1 MFSWNIAKS
10 AEAMF
15 SRWAIKKVFKFL
27 LKKKL
32 GQFILGDIDL
42 NQLDVQLR
50 NGTVQLSDLALN
62 VDYIN
67 LKLGALAGLTVKEG
81 SIGSLSVTMPWKS
94 KGCQIELDELEI
106 VLGPGVK
113 NLFEDGSG
121 TCLSSRNGQDGVG
134 DFRRSGPDIVDN
146 TVAVSSVD
154 VHEGVK
160 TIAKMVKWLLTS
172 FNVRIKKLIVA
183 FDPYLDEKKKNE
195 SCRTLVLRIA
205 ELECGTGTSEENNTD
220 NQVKADTFLGLNRLT
235 NFVKFHGAIVEFLRI
250 DDDCVKQSAV
260 PCASG
265 TTSTELFNACCSSD
279 ATTSIVTGENGG
291 FSGTMKLSIPWKNG
305 SLDIRKVDADVSIDP
320 LELRFQPSSIKCLL
334 LLFEVYRDLGENG
347 KSQMHN
353 MENESVY
360 HNAISNSLTSTVGSY
375 TTEKVL
381 SNHGHSSNI
390 YPSLGRDTILET
402 LLPGSHVI
410 SDWVTSSS
418 RKQRDNSES
427 EPDFGA
433 SVDQFFE
440 CFDELRT
447 SQSALGNSGMWNW
460 TCSVFSAIT
469 AASNLES
476 GSLHIPTE
484 QKHVETNLK
493 ANIAGVTLLFS
504 FVDEDPEHLHNQ
516 RHARP
521 YVHYLGAK
529 FQNTLFILQ
538 VCPREMNIKAMVE
551 HFELS
556 DHFSSGNDIEDS
568 DLKGYTED
576 IETQVTSIAKLQSAV
591 EVSLPSS
598 SPAKYYSCAKATNS
612 VVTDVP
618 YSIDTRHDG
627 SIYRS
632 DVVKVTL
639 LRTSGVTDCLC
650 TLSFGSSSQV
660 TGATSFSLKLPPF
673 VFWVNFHLISLILD
687 VLKQSRDSVG
697 MTCTGSG
704 SLDEKCD
711 VDSISSS
718 QEKVGKKPCPQV
730 NTSSPTERLKGN
742 VLLPNARIILCFPYE
757 KSGDFRSYTCCDQF
771 IAVDISSSPNL
782 REEKVQVSN
791 RPTVVRSKKWQSL
804 ASSCSLHLNFGNLGI
819 YLITASSTASIGSD
833 SGMQNPKYLNQIIVS
848 IDDQASRFSVLSM
861 FWQDDYLTGPWIT
874 KKARLLATSGD
885 SSRREKSVGC
895 SNDWS
900 SVTTVKDVE
909 GIETHNREEI
919 ISSSS
924 FILHARVAPV
934 MVMLGSSLYKTLN
947 CLISQVMDWSSCLAS
962 NPVDGNVE
970 FFAPQTSMLVEC
982 DFLEFQVKLEA
993 NESIKGSPE
1002 NELPGCWHSFKLQIQ
1017 KLELLSVSNV
1027 GGIGESNLFWL
1038 GHGMGNLW
1046 GSVALVPDK
1055 EFLLISCNNSTR
1067 GRGDGD
1073 GSNVLSSNMSGSDI
1087 VHFWDSVNYHSHTS
1101 VTVRC
1106 GTMTAIGGRLD
1117 WLDSIFSFFSL
1128 LSPETEQ
1135 AGDAYPQKENS
1146 KRNDPCG
1153 TSFVV
1158 NLIDIG
1164 LGYEPYLGHFAGA
1177 ANANEKYFGC
1187 LLAASSF
1194 SISNSVFSNSLERE
1208 YKIRVQELG
1217 LLLCPVSGLQSIG
1230 SSSSVQHLRK
1240 HGYVKVA
1247 QEAHLEALLRMNC
1260 INGHLWEFECT
1271 ESHIILNTCHDT
1283 ASAFIRLSAQ
1293 LQQLFAPDVEES
1305 IVHLQNRWNSIQ
1317 QRHVN
1322 NEVGSGSSESSLSTS
1337 QVNVSHGYTKSVP
1350 GVVNLMDEIRENAFQ
1365 LNQYGNVDHEFSGSK
1380 TFTTLDAGCPGG
1392 ANNIY
1397 SKGCPEFIE
1406 EYFLSDVLP
1415 LSGLS
1420 SEKQPSNEVPKHK
1433 PRNLKDKE
1441 VQRGKSGWYGDVSLK
1456 ILENHVSEISKQNG
1470 LKQIEEHESS
1480 NQTKLGGHN
1489 KVKGRVILKNI
1500 NVTWRMCAGSSWQH
1514 SQNTDQHLGN
1524 HSGRGTIPYLEL
1536 LLSGIAFKYD
1546 VFPDGDICV
1555 SKLSLSVL
1563 DFRLDDNSKDA
1574 PWKLILGY
1582 YHSKDH
1588 PRESSSK
1595 ALKLNLE
1602 AVRPHPSTPLEEYR
1616 LRIGL
1621 LPILLHLHQRQ
1632 LDFLISFFGEKDPLV
1647 DPLPSSAQCVG
1658 EPRLQREQGL
1668 RFGGQNI
1675 NEEALLPYFQK
1686 FDILPFTIRVDYS
1699 PCHVDLAA
1707 LSGGKYV
1714 ELVNLFPWKGV
1725 ELQLKRVQGKG
1736 VYGWSCICETII
1748 GEWLED
1754 ISQNQVRKLL
1764 KGLPPIRSLVAVGSG
1779 AAKLVSLP
1787 VKNYK
1792 KDHRILKG
1800 MQRGTIAFLR
1810 SISVEAIGL
1819 GVHLAA
1825 GTHEILLQA
1834 EYILA
1839 NIPPSVPWPLENK
1852 VTSNVRSN
1860 QPSDARQGIKQAYE
1874 SISDGLGKSAAAL
1887 VQSPLKRYQRGAG
1900 VGSALATAVQAAP
1913 AAAIAP
1919 ASAAARAVHCAL
1931 LGVRNSLDLERKKE
1945 SIDKYSGAPH
1955 PM

>member
-106 VLGPGVK
+106 VLGPGGN
-113 NLFEDGSG
+113 NLFENGSG
-121 TCLSSRNGQDGVG
+121 TSLPSRNVQDGVG
-134 DFRRSGPDIVDN
+134 DFRTSGPDIVDN
-146 TVAVSSVD
+146 TVAIASVD

-172 FNVRIKKLIVA
+172 FHVRIKKLIVA
-183 FDPYLDEKKKNE
+183 FDPYLEEKEKNGF
-195 SCRTLVLRIA
+195 CRTLVLRIA
-205 ELECGTGTSEENNTD
+205 EVECGTGTSEVNNSD
-220 NQVKADTFLGLNRLT
+220 NQVKADTFLGFNRLT
-235 NFVKFHGAIVEFLRI
+235 NFVKFHGAILEFFRI
-250 DDDCVKQSAV
+250 DDCVKQSAV
-260 PCASG
+260 PCSSG
-265 TTSTELFNACCSSD
+265 TTSTELFNACCSPN
-279 ATTSIVTGENGG
+279 ATTSIITGEKGG

-320 LELRFQPSSIKCLL
+320 LELRIQPSSIKCLL
-334 LLFEVYRDLGENG
+334 HLFEVYGAFGENG
-347 KSQMHN
+347 KSPMHN
-353 MENESVY
+353 MDNESVY
-360 HNAISNSLTSTVGSY
+360 HNAISNSLTSTLGSY

-381 SNHGHSSNI
+381 SNHGYPSNI
-390 YPSLGRDTILET
+390 NPSFEKDPIIDT

-418 RKQRDNSES
+418 RKQRDNADV

-504 FVDEDPEHLHNQ
+504 FVDEDLGHLHNQ
-516 RHARP
+516 TNARP
-521 YVHYLGAK
+521 CVHYLGAK

-538 VCPREMNIKAMVE
+538 VCPREMNIKATVE

-556 DHFSSGNDIEDS
+556 DHFSSGNDINDS
-568 DLKGYTED
+568 DVKGYHDD
-576 IETQVTSIAKLQSAV
+576 IKTQVTSIAKMQSAV
-591 EVSLPSS
+591 EVSFPTSS
-598 SPAKYYSCAKATNS
+598 LANYYTGAKATNS
-612 VVTDVP
+612 VVTDSP
-618 YSIDTRHDG
+618 YTVDTRNDR

-632 DVVKVTL
+632 DVVKVIL
-639 LRTSGVTDCLC
+639 LRTSGVIDCLC
-650 TLSFGSSSQV
+650 TVTFGSSSLV
-660 TGATSFSLKLPPF
+660 MGATSFSLKLPPF
-673 VFWVNFHLISLILD
+673 VFWVNFRLISLILD
-687 VLKQSRDSVG
+687 VLKQPGDSVG
-697 MTCTGSG
+697 MPSTGSEF
-704 SLDEKCD
+704 LDETCD
-711 VDSISSS
+711 IESSSSS
-718 QEKVGKKPCPQV
+718 QEKLRKKSCSQV
-730 NTSSPTERLKGN
+730 TSSSPAERLKGN
-742 VLLPNARIILCFPYE
+742 VLLSNARIILCFPYE
-757 KSGDFRSYTCCDQF
+757 TSGDLRSYTCWNQF
-771 IAVDISSSPNL
+771 IAVDISSAPNL
-782 REEKVQVSN
+782 REEKVQVSS
-791 RPTVVRSKKWQSL
+791 RPTGVKSKKWQSM

-819 YLITASSTASIGSD
+819 YLITAASTESIGSD
-833 SGMQNPKYLNQIIVS
+833 SGTQNPKYLHQKIVS
-848 IDDQASRFSVLSM
+848 VADQASRFSVLSM
-861 FWQDDYLTGPWIT
+861 FWQDDYLTGPWIA

-895 SNDWS
+895 SHDVA
-900 SVTTVKDVE
+900 SVTAVIDVE
-909 GIETHNREEI
+909 GIETINREEI
-919 ISSSS
+919 ILSSS
-924 FILHARVAPV
+924 FILHAHVAPV
-934 MVMLGSSLYKTLN
+934 MVMFGSSQYKTLN
-947 CLISQVMDWSSCLAS
+947 SLISEVIDWLSCLAS
-962 NPVDGNVE
+962 NSVDGKVE
-970 FFAPQTSMLVEC
+970 SFAPQTSMLVEC

-993 NESIKGSPE
+993 DESIKGSPE

-1027 GGIGESNLFWL
+1027 GGISDSKLFWL

-1046 GSVALVPDK
+1046 GSITSVPAK
-1055 EFLLISCNNSTR
+1055 EFLLISCNNATR

-1073 GSNVLSSNMSGSDI
+1073 GSNVLSSKMSGSDI
-1087 VHFWDSVNYHSHTS
+1087 VHFWDSVDSHSHTS
-1101 VTVRC
+1101 VTIRS
-1106 GTMTAIGGRLD
+1106 GTMTAVGGRLD
-1117 WLDSIFSFFSL
+1117 WLNSVTSFFSL
-1128 LSPETEQ
+1128 PSPETEQ
-1135 AGDAYPQKENS
+1135 LGDDNPQKVNS
-1146 KRNDPCG
+1146 DRNGPCV

-1164 LGYEPYLGHFAGA
+1164 LGYEPYLGHLAGA
-1177 ANANEKYFGC
+1177 PANEKYFGC

-1194 SISNSVFSNSLERE
+1194 SISNSVFSNSPERE
-1208 YKIRVQELG
+1208 YRIRVQELG
-1217 LLLCPVSGLQSIG
+1217 LLICPVSGLKSIG
-1230 SSSSVQHLRK
+1230 SSSSVQHLRR
-1240 HGYVKVA
+1240 HGYIKVA
-1247 QEAHLEALLRMNC
+1247 QEAHIEALLRMNC

-1283 ASAFIRLSAQ
+1283 FSALICLSAQ

-1305 IVHLQNRWNSIQ
+1305 IVHLQNRWNNIQ
-1317 QRHVN
+1317 HRLMN
-1322 NEVGSGSSESSLSTS
+1322 NEMGSGSCESSISTS
-1337 QVNVSHGYTKSVP
+1337 QVNLSHGHTKSMP
-1350 GVVNLMDEIRENAFQ
+1350 GVVNLMDEICENAFQ
-1365 LNQYGNVDHEFSGSK
+1365 LNQYGNVDPEYSGLK
-1380 TFTTLDAGCPGG
+1380 TFTSFEADCPESTD
-1392 ANNIY
+1392 NII
-1397 SKGCPEFIE
+1397 SKDCPEFIE
-1406 EYFLSDVLP
+1406 EYFFSDVLSP
-1415 LSGLS
+1415 SGLS
-1420 SEKQPSNEVPKHK
+1420 SEKQPVNEVHK
-1433 PRNLKDKE
+1433 NKPSKLKGKE
-1441 VQRGKSGWYGDVSLK
+1441 VQRRKSGWYNDVSLE
-1456 ILENHVSEISKQNG
+1456 ILENHVSEICKQAG
-1470 LKQIEEHESS
+1470 LKQTDEHESS
-1480 NQTKLGGHN
+1480 DHTKVGGKN
-1489 KVKGRVILKNI
+1489 KVEGNVILKNI
-1500 NVTWRMCAGSSWQH
+1500 NVTWRMCAGSSWQNF
-1514 SQNTDQHLGN
+1514 QNSNQNLIN
-1524 HSGRGTIPYLEL
+1524 HSGSGTIPYLEL
-1536 LLSGIAFKYD
+1536 SLFGLELKYD
-1546 VFPDGDICV
+1546 RFPHGGVCV
-1555 SKLSLSVL
+1555 SKLSISVL

-1595 ALKLNLE
+1595 ALKLNLD

-1632 LDFLISFFGEKDPLV
+1632 LDFLISFFGEKDPPV
-1647 DPLPSSAQCVG
+1647 DPLPSSAQYLS
-1658 EPRLQREQGL
+1658 EPILQREQSV
-1668 RFGGQNI
+1668 RFGSQNI

-1686 FDILPFTIRVDYS
+1686 FEILPVTIRVDYS

-1825 GTHEILLQA
+1825 GTHEIFMQA

-1839 NIPPSVPWPLENK
+1839 NIPPSVPWPSESK
-1852 VTSNVRSN
+1852 VNSNVRSN
-1860 QPSDARQGIKQAYE
+1860 QPSDARQGIRQAYE

-1919 ASAAARAVHCAL
+1919 VSAVARAAHCAL

-1945 SIDKYSGAPH
+1945 SMDKYSGTPQ

>member
-113 NLFEDGSG
+113 NLSEDGSG
-121 TCLSSRNGQDGVG
+121 MCSSSRNGQDGVG
-134 DFRRSGPDIVDN
+134 DFRISGPDIVDN
-146 TVAVSSVD
+146 TEAVASVD

-183 FDPYLDEKKKNE
+183 FDPYLEEKKKNE
-195 SCRTLVLRIA
+195 FCRTLVLRIA
-205 ELECGTGTSEENNTD
+205 EVECGSGTSEEND
-220 NQVKADTFLGLNRLT
+220 SVNQVKADTLLGLNRLT
-235 NFVKFHGAIVEFLRI
+235 NFVKFHGAILEFLRI
-250 DDDCVKQSAV
+250 DDDCVKKSAV
-260 PCASG
+260 PCAAG
-265 TTSTELFNACCSSD
+265 TTSTELFNACSSD
-279 ATTSIVTGENGG
+279 ATTSIITGEKGG

-334 LLFEVYRDLGENG
+334 HLFEVYRDMGENG
-347 KSQMHN
+347 KSQMQN

-375 TTEKVL
+375 TTEKVMT
-381 SNHGHSSNI
+381 NHGYTSNI
-390 YPSLGRDTILET
+390 FPSFGRDTILDT

-418 RKQRDNSES
+418 RKQRDNTDV

-476 GSLHIPTE
+476 GSLYIPTE

-493 ANIAGVTLLFS
+493 ASIADVTLLLS
-504 FVDEDPEHLHNQ
+504 FVDEDPEYLDNQ
-516 RHARP
+516 TNARP

-538 VCPREMNIKAMVE
+538 VCPRDMNIKATVE

-568 DLKGYTED
+568 DLKGYNDD
-576 IETQVTSIAKLQSAV
+576 IKTQVTSIAKLQTAV
-591 EVSLPSS
+591 EASFPSS
-598 SPAKYYSCAKATNS
+598 SPAKNYTCAKATNS
-612 VVTDVP
+612 V
-618 YSIDTRHDG
+618 DTRHDG

-639 LRTSGVTDCLC
+639 LRTSGVIDCLC
-650 TLSFGSSSQV
+650 TVTFGSSSQM
-660 TGATSFSLKLPPF
+660 TAATSFSLKLPPF
-673 VFWVNFHLISLILD
+673 VFWVNFRLISLILD
-687 VLKQSRDSVG
+687 VLKQPRDSVG
-697 MTCTGSG
+697 MTSTCNGC
-704 SLDEKCD
+704 LDEKCD
-711 VDSISSS
+711 VESMSSS
-718 QEKVGKKPCPQV
+718 REKVGKKSCPQV
-730 NTSSPTERLKGN
+730 STSSPTERLKGN
-742 VLLPNARIILCFPYE
+742 VLLSNARIILCFPLE
-757 KSGDFRSYTCCDQF
+757 TSADFRSYTCWDQF
-771 IAVDISSSPNL
+771 IAVDISSPPNS
-782 REEKVQVSN
+782 REEKVQVSS
-791 RPTVVRSKKWQSL
+791 RPTVVRSKKWHSL
-804 ASSCSLHLNFGNLGI
+804 ASSCSLHLNFGNVGI
-819 YLITASSTASIGSD
+819 YVITAPSTKSTGSD
-833 SGMQNPKYLNQIIVS
+833 SGTQNPKYLNQNVVS
-848 IDDQASRFSVLSM
+848 ITDQVGRFSVLSM
-861 FWQDDYLTGPWIT
+861 FWQDDNLTGPWIS

-885 SSRREKSVGC
+885 SNRREKSVGC
-895 SNDWS
+895 SHDFA

-919 ISSSS
+919 ILSSS
-924 FILHARVAPV
+924 FILHAHVAPV
-934 MVMLGSSLYKTLN
+934 IVMLDSSQYKTLN
-947 CLISQVMDWSSCLAS
+947 FLIGQVVDWLSCLVS
-962 NPVDGNVE
+962 NPVDRKVE
-970 FFAPQTSMLVEC
+970 SFAPQTTMLVEC
-982 DFLEFQVKLEA
+982 DFLEFQVKLEE
-993 NESIKGSPE
+993 NESLKGSPE

-1027 GGIGESNLFWL
+1027 GGISNSSLFWL

-1046 GSVALVPDK
+1046 GSVTLVPAK

-1073 GSNVLSSNMSGSDI
+1073 GSNVLSSKTSGSDI

-1101 VTVRC
+1101 VTIRC
-1106 GTMTAIGGRLD
+1106 GTMTAVGGRLD
-1117 WLDSIFSFFSL
+1117 WLDSVFSFFSL
-1128 LSPETEQ
+1128 PFPETEQ
-1135 AGDAYPQKENS
+1135 AGDADPQKENS
-1146 KRNDPCG
+1146 KRSDPCG

-1164 LGYEPYLGHFAGA
+1164 LSYEPYLGHFAGA
-1177 ANANEKYFGC
+1177 SNANEKYFGC

-1208 YKIRVQELG
+1208 YKIRLQELG
-1217 LLLCPVSGLQSIG
+1217 LLLCPVSGLKSIG
-1230 SSSSVQHLRK
+1230 SSSSVQYLQK

-1247 QEAHLEALLRMNC
+1247 QEAHIEALLRMNC
-1260 INGHLWEFECT
+1260 INGHLWELECT

-1283 ASAFIRLSAQ
+1283 ASALIRLSAQ

-1322 NEVGSGSSESSLSTS
+1322 NEVGSGSSDSSLSTS
-1337 QVNVSHGYTKSVP
+1337 QVNVSRGYTKSVP

-1365 LNQYGNVDHEFSGSK
+1365 LNQYGNVDTEFSGSK
-1380 TFTTLDAGCPGG
+1380 TFTSLDAGCPGV

-1420 SEKQPSNEVPKHK
+1420 SENQPLNEVLKNK
-1433 PRNLKDKE
+1433 PGKLKDKE
-1441 VQRGKSGWYGDVSLK
+1441 VQRGKSGWYVDVPLK
-1456 ILENHVSEISKQNG
+1456 ILENHVSEISKGTG

-1489 KVKGRVILKNI
+1489 KVKGKVILKNI
-1500 NVTWRMCAGSSWQH
+1500 NVTWRMCAGSSWQNF
-1514 SQNTDQHLGN
+1514 QNTDQHLGN

-1536 LLSGIAFKYD
+1536 LMSGLDLKYD

-1563 DFRLDDNSKDA
+1563 DFRLDDISKDA

-1632 LDFLISFFGEKDPLV
+1632 LDFLISFFGEKDPMS
-1647 DPLPSSAQCVG
+1647 DPLPSSAQCLG
-1658 EPRLQREQGL
+1658 EPRLEREQGM

-1725 ELQLKRVQGKG
+1725 ELKLKRVQGKG
-1736 VYGWSCICETII
+1736 VYGWSCIGETII

-1792 KDHRILKG
+1792 KDHRLIKG

-1852 VTSNVRSN
+1852 VNSNVRSN

-1874 SISDGLGKSAAAL
+1874 SLSDGLGKSAAAL

-1945 SIDKYSGAPH
+1945 SIDKYSGTPH